1 MHVTKQVVQ
10 KKLHSTEPSHL
21 THCRGRAAVAFLI
34 SGHSSPMLTLCI
46 KASHLRKHAG
56 EVSLPGGKLEDD
68 DVSAVAAAL
77 RELREETGLRLEQ
90 HHALGYLN
98 PIESLY
104 ELSVIPCVFWSD
116 TFLRGS
122 PQEEEIAEVFTVPL
136 TEFVEQTP
144 RFELSVRRSPERWMP
159 RWRYHNVDIWGL
171 TALIVSD
178 FFETVFNARFEEALP
193 SKL

>member
-1 MHVTKQVVQ
+1 MHVTKQDVQ

-21 THCRGRAAVAFLI
+21 PHCRGRAAVAFVI
-34 SGHSSPMLTLCI
+34 SGRSNPMLTLCI

-68 DVSAVAAAL
+68 DRSAVVAAL
-77 RELREETGLRLEQ
+77 RELYEETGLQLGR
-90 HHALGYLN
+90 HNALGYLS
-98 PIESLY
+98 PIKSLY

-116 TFLRGS
+116 TFLQGS
-122 PQEEEIAEVFTVPL
+122 PQEQEIAEVFTIPL

-144 RFELSVRRSPERWMP
+144 RFELSRHRSPERLMP
-159 RWRYHNVDIWGL
+159 RWRYHNVNIWGL
-171 TALIVSD
+171 TALIVND
-178 FFETVFNARFEEALP
+178 FFETVFNAQFGESLP